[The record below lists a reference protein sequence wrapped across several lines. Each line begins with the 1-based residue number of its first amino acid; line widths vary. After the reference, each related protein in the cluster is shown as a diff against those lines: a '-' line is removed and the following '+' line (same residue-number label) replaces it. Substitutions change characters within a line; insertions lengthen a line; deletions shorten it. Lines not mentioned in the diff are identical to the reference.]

1 MNQITVNYG
10 ILGAI
15 PNAEVF
21 LSRLGINF
29 ILKQCFNFVNSLQK
43 YPQ

>member
-1 MNQITVNYG
+1 LNQITVNDG

-15 PNAEVF
+15 PSAEVF

-29 ILKQCFNFVNSLQK
+29 ILKQCFNFVNSLPE